1 MGEARRRRRAALL
14 AGHPLKV
21 EPKFRV
27 RELRLPLPR
36 ALYLLLAQ
44 RWEAAAG
51 EPARPDSVT
60 VFAMERLLDGISLY
74 DARRDQAEQNLNLVQ
89 LATPAQQ
96 ARVALGKEL
105 EHVAP

>member
-14 AGHPLKV
+14 AGHPLRV

-36 ALYLLLAQ
+36 ALYRLLEQ

-51 EPARPDSVT
+51 EPGRPDSVA
-60 VFAMERLLDGISLY
+60 VFAMERLLDGVTLY
-74 DARRDQAEQNLNLVQ
+74 DARRDQAQKDHNLVQ

-96 ARVALGKEL
+96 ARVALRKEI
-105 EHVAP
+105 EHAAP